1 MSPRVFKDG
10 ELYEIPYPA
19 TAYTFPKEALI
30 QYVELDEEY
39 LHLRLMD
46 GRKLSI
52 PLWWIPTVYHAAPE
66 ERAKFEISH
75 DRKMLVWDP
84 DKGAM
89 NDELRVQDYLT
100 GSAGLIR

>member
-1 MSPRVFKDG
+1 MRPRVF
-10 ELYEIPYPA
+10 YEIPYPA

-52 PLWWIPTVYHAAPE
+52 PLWWIPTVYHAAPA
-66 ERAKFEISH
+66 ERAKFEISR

-84 DKGAM
+84 DKGTI
-89 NDELRVQDYLT
+89 NDELCVQDYLT
-100 GSAGLIR
+100 GLAGLDG